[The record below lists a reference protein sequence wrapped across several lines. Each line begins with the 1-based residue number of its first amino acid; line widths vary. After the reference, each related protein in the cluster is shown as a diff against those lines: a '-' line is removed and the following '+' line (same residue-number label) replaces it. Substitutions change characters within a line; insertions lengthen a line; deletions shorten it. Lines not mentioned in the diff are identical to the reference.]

1 MEYQQVWTNGVTLHV
16 VQDGPRSGPL
26 VLLLHGFPDFW
37 YGWRHQIPHLA
48 AAGYRVWVPDQRG
61 YNLSE
66 KPKGIAAYRVDTLA
80 ADVVG
85 LIDAAGEERAFVV
98 GHDWGAGVA
107 WWVAAK
113 YPQRVARMVIV
124 NVPHAAVMEQQ
135 IRRNLAQLRKS
146 WYFFFFQIP
155 RLPEVAARW
164 RMWSSVVR
172 ALQKSSRPGTFTERD
187 IVAYRA
193 AWSQPNAY
201 RSMVNWY
208 RAALQQPSPP
218 AASPR
223 ITVPT
228 LLIWGVHD
236 QFLGREL
243 ARPSID
249 LCDDGQLVFFE
260 DASHWVQHEEP
271 ARVNALLVQFLR
283 GERVG

>member
-124 NVPHAAVMEQQ
+124 NVPHAAVMEQHL
-135 IRRNLAQLRKS
+135 RRNLAQLRKS

-208 RAALQQPSPP
+208 RAALQQPSPS